1 MYFKYNI
8 YNVKACV
15 VNGKMQNFSVNI
27 IKKISINAGFLKL

>member
-15 VNGKMQNFSVNI
+15 VNEKMQNFSVNM
-27 IKKISINAGFLKL
+27 IKEISSNVGFLKS